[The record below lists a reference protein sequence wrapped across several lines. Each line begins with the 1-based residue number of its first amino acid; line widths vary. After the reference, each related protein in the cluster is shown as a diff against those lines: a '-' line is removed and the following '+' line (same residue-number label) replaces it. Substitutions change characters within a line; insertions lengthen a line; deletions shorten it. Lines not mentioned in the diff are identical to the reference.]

1 MGGRLFS
8 QRARRPF
15 VPGVS
20 RPAGPN
26 IVHSL
31 GTAEARGYR
40 KTDGYRCCSTRGAL
54 PQGDARH

>member
-15 VPGVS
+15 VPGVP
-20 RPAGPN
+20 RPPTN

-31 GTAEARGYR
+31 WTAEAKRLQEDSR
-40 KTDGYRCCSTRGAL
+40 LPLDRCHAL
-54 PQGDARH
+54 LGCPAAG